1 MKSARGRA
9 STGRLRAATRA
20 LLLGSLLAG
29 CGGGGLPVVLREGE
43 ALRHLPRGTHVIV
56 PDAPRDAPV
65 FEVTAPEGQW
75 LVSAAYLS
83 RIHELLGRPPP
94 E

>member
-9 STGRLRAATRA
+9 LTGRWRGATRA
-20 LLLGSLLAG
+20 LLLGSLLDG
-29 CGGGGLPVVLREGE
+29 CGGGNLPVVLREGE
-43 ALRHLPRGTHVIV
+43 ALRHLPRGTRIA
-56 PDAPRDAPV
+56 APGEAV
-65 FEVTAPEGQW
+65 FEITVPEGKW

-94 E
+94 D

>member
-1 MKSARGRA
+1 MKNARGRA
-9 STGRLRAATRA
+9 STGRLRGATRA

-29 CGGGGLPVVLREGE
+29 CCGGGLPVVLREGE
-43 ALRHLPRGTHVIV
+43 ALRHLPRGTRIAI
-56 PDAPRDAPV
+56 PDRVA
-65 FEVTAPEGQW
+65 FEIEAPEGTW

-94 E
+94 D